1 MALDNPVI
9 LNYSVPIL
17 EHYKKRGDGHTDTIS
32 LLTHFGLTPQ
42 EAKVYLSLFSH
53 GSLTGYE
60 AAKLTGISRSNAYS
74 ALSGLVEKGAAR
86 LEEGAAARYVPV
98 PVEEFC
104 GNCIYS
110 LQKDAEELGR
120 LQPKRREDAGGY
132 ITIAGEKHILLK
144 MRNLLRGAGERVYAS
159 MSAELTDRILPE
171 LRDMAERGLKVV
183 VITDRPLDL
192 PGATVYFTEK
202 KQKQIRLIV
211 DSGSVLTGDLD
222 DGENST
228 CLYSSK
234 DNLVSLFKEDL
245 KNEIRLIELTKGREQ
260 TD

>member
-1 MALDNPVI
+1 MGGS
-9 LNYSVPIL
+9 Y
-17 EHYKKRGDGHTDTIS
+17 TDAIS
-32 LLTHFGLTPQ
+32 LLTHFGLTQQ
-42 EAKVYLSLFSH
+42 EAKIYLSLFSQ
-53 GSLTGYE
+53 SDLTGYE
-60 AAKLTGISRSNAYS
+60 AAKVTGISRSNTYS

-86 LEEGAAARYVPV
+86 LVEGAATRYAAVPIC
-98 PVEEFC
+98 EFC

-120 LQPKRREDAGGY
+120 LQPKRRKDSGGY
-132 ITIAGEKHILLK
+132 ITITGEKHILLK
-144 MRNLLRGAGERVYAS
+144 MRNLLLEARERVYAS
-159 MSAELTDRILPE
+159 MSAELTERILPE

-183 VITDRPLDL
+183 VITDRPLRL
-192 PGATVYFTEK
+192 PGATVYCTEQ

-222 DGENST
+222 DGEHST

-260 TD
+260 TE